1 MKDCWLE
8 PYTARP
14 SFTEL
19 VKILEGII
27 EEDSVGAF

>member
-19 VKILEGII
+19 VRILESVI
-27 EEDSVGAF
+27 EHDLVGAF